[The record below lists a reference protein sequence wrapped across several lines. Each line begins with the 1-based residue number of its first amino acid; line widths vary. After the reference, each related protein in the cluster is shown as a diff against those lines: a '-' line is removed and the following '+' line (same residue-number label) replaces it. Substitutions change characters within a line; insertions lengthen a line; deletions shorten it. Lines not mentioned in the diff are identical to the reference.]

1 MWQPLLLLA
10 ASSSLCFGWVAP
22 HAAIRQPIRAQP
34 VCVRRARSIELKK
47 SPDEAP
53 EERPEIQFNANSIVE
68 FNGPKHGNGAAPP
81 SLGIVK
87 GVEYK
92 AKGGARIQIMDVGG
106 SMHTVPEKD
115 IHINLGVY
123 KGKLVEP
130 AEILDD
136 YTKVMEME
144 TGALGV
150 DPELL
155 EMAWELAAES
165 DKKTVSPKF
174 LMSLVDENFL
184 KTSVDKYKAFRLL
197 TSDLGRIFFKSIN
210 ENEYK
215 AKAAKAV
222 QASKENWCRSA
233 EDEEWCFV

>member
-10 ASSSLCFGWVAP
+10 ASSSLCFGWVVP

-34 VCVRRARSIELKK
+34 VCVRRGGSIELKK

-81 SLGIVK
+81 SLGIVQ
-87 GVEYK
+87 GVSGSVAASSACVASALSIPLLTEGYVCVLLFARRLQVEYK

-155 EMAWELAAES
+155 ESEPS
-165 DKKTVSPKF
+165 
-174 LMSLVDENFL
+174 
-184 KTSVDKYKAFRLL
+184 
-197 TSDLGRIFFKSIN
+197 
-210 ENEYK
+210 
-215 AKAAKAV
+215 
-222 QASKENWCRSA
+222 
-233 EDEEWCFV
+233 